1 MAFLA
6 LLLAFSLS
14 RDLFKV
20 FSAREYLLQ
29 AGFALILAAAG
40 FGGGGI
46 FALSAG
52 LWVRGRGQGESSA
65 KGGWLYTADLLGST
79 LGALGFSFFIIPVW
93 GIWPALILVAALH
106 AGAALLPVARPAAA
120 FPG

>member
-1 MAFLA
+1 
-6 LLLAFSLS
+6 
-14 RDLFKV
+14 
-20 FSAREYLLQ
+20 
-29 AGFALILAAAG
+29 
-40 FGGGGI
+40 
-46 FALSAG
+46 
-52 LWVRGRGQGESSA
+52 VRGRGQDESSA

-120 FPG
+120 FPE